1 MFNNDYLFKNLSLK
15 NSHFFLFV
23 VVVVAVIVFVLVF
36 GFITPEVVDAH
47 EEDQGIGGT
56 LFTHAH

>member
-1 MFNNDYLFKNLSLK
+1 M
-15 NSHFFLFV
+15 FV